1 MLPGDFCILRLD
13 AVWPLLY
20 IQKFLEQKSCRRPL
34 RKRLTRLAF
43 CRWTQTELSAS
54 ITSCASQDLGPLTG
68 IWGELGDT
76 SSHLDFSVLGL
87 QVDSEKAVSRAYE
100 LAQEAKIWD
109 RKLGLAGIWGKLVR
123 EWLDDIL
130 PCNAAEICRTRL
142 RLVVTQLPSIAPV
155 AVQDFASRQEL
166 IDATMASVHV
176 PFFLDGRPAV
186 RFRGKLC
193 IDGSLGDFLTKSN
206 SELLQCKGRRSLML
220 DYYDDDQLSYS
231 RFDFLKLRS
240 YEDVLR
246 LVKQG
251 EAYAQRLDQ
260 AGKLEQIFP
269 KRS

>member
-1 MLPGDFCILRLD
+1 MICF
-13 AVWPLLY
+13 
-20 IQKFLEQKSCRRPL
+20 
-34 RKRLTRLAF
+34 
-43 CRWTQTELSAS
+43 
-54 ITSCASQDLGPLTG
+54 
-68 IWGELGDT
+68 
-76 SSHLDFSVLGL
+76 L
-87 QVDSEKAVSRAYE
+87 QVDSEKAVSRAYA

-130 PCNAAEICRTRL
+130 PPNAAEMCHTRL
-142 RLVVTQLPSIAPV
+142 RLVLTQLPSIKPV

-206 SELLQCKGRRSLML
+206 SELLQCKGRKSLML
-220 DYYDDDQLSYS
+220 DYYDDDQLNYS
-231 RFDFLKLRS
+231 RWDFLKLRS
-240 YEDVLR
+240 YEDVLN

-260 AGKLEQIFP
+260 AGRLEAIFP
-269 KRS
+269 RRS

>member
-1 MLPGDFCILRLD
+1 MK
-13 AVWPLLY
+13 AQSWP
-20 IQKFLEQKSCRRPL
+20 EHPL
-34 RKRLTRLAF
+34 NNHG
-43 CRWTQTELSAS
+43 Q
-54 ITSCASQDLGPLTG
+54 
-68 IWGELGDT
+68 
-76 SSHLDFSVLGL
+76 FSMHSKIP